1 MNFRLTSLL
10 APLGLLSC
18 STVFAATDNQP
29 SVIDSSTITEAVGM
43 LAVVLAVIVALG
55 WFVKRYTVQGGGSNV
70 NFDVLGMLRLGPREK
85 LLLVRVGDSQVLL
98 GVTANAINSLQVLP
112 KELELSAPKNA
123 EGEPVRRAGAFQDV
137 LRNVLGKPRSIVMKV
152 RAGTVW
158 SICSLAVVWAAFALW
173 IPESAQAALPV
184 VTLSPAENGAQT
196 YSLSLQML
204 ALMTALTFLPA
215 GVLMMTSF
223 TRIIIVLAILR
234 QALGTMNTPSNQ
246 VLLALFVHDVLHYGA
261 CHRGSAFRGGRSLPD
276 EAISLESALENA
288 STPVRSFMLRHTRQN
303 DLIMFANM
311 SGESSIASP
320 EEVPF
325 SVLLPA
331 FVTSELKTAFQIGFL
346 IFIPFLIIDLVVA
359 SILMGMGMVMLSPMV
374 ISFPFK
380 IMLFVMVDGW
390 ALVMSTIAG
399 SFYATQ

>member
-1 MNFRLTSLL
+1 
-10 APLGLLSC
+10 
-18 STVFAATDNQP
+18 
-29 SVIDSSTITEAVGM
+29 
-43 LAVVLAVIVALG
+43 
-55 WFVKRYTVQGGGSNV
+55 
-70 NFDVLGMLRLGPREK
+70 
-85 LLLVRVGDSQVLL
+85 
-98 GVTANAINSLQVLP
+98 
-112 KELELSAPKNA
+112 
-123 EGEPVRRAGAFQDV
+123 
-137 LRNVLGKPRSIVMKV
+137 MKV

-158 SICSLAVVWAAFALW
+158 SICSLAVVGCLALW

-246 VLLALFVHDVLHYGA
+246 VLLGLSLFMTFFIMAPVIEEVHSEAVAPYL
-261 CHRGSAFRGGRSLPD
+261 D